1 MSSGSA
7 TLDQLVADC
16 QGLVRNLARKA
27 HLELPG
33 NVVDLDDLIGYGQVG
48 LSDAARAYDP
58 ARGVKFSTFAY
69 YRVRGA
75 IYDGI
80 TLMAWFRK
88 APRPNVQYNRLSN
101 ELLDGDNAESSTV
114 QDDARWMQRVTGM
127 LAIAYLASNSGD
139 EGDSGDS
146 AIADPA
152 AATPAFQASDKE
164 IRDKVRGLIH
174 ALPGQEGILMRAAYY
189 EGLTLKQAAERI
201 GISKAWASR
210 LHAKTLKRLA
220 HALRGMG
227 IDDV

>member
-1 MSSGSA
+1 MSSVPA
-7 TLDQLVADC
+7 TTDQLVADC
-16 QGLVRNLARKA
+16 QGLVRTLARKA

-48 LSDAARAYDP
+48 LSEAARAYDP
-58 ARGVKFSTFAY
+58 SRGVKFSTFAY

-75 IYDGI
+75 IYDGV

-88 APRPNVQYNRLSN
+88 SPRPNVQYNRLSN
-101 ELLDGDNAESSTV
+101 ELLDGDSGDSETV
-114 QDDARWMQRVTGM
+114 QEDSRWMQRVTGM
-127 LAIAYLASNSGD
+127 LAIAYLASNSRD
-139 EGDSGDS
+139 EDDSGDS

-152 AATPAFQASDKE
+152 ASTPDFQASDKE

-189 EGLTLKQAAERI
+189 EGLTLKQSAERI

-227 IDDV
+227 IDND

>member
-1 MSSGSA
+1 MSTLGS
-7 TLDQLVADC
+7 TTDQLVADC
-16 QGLVRNLARKA
+16 QGLVRTLARKA

-48 LSDAARAYDP
+48 LAEAARAFDP
-58 ARGVKFSTFAY
+58 SRGVKFSTFAY

-88 APRPNVQYNRLSN
+88 APRPNVHYNRLSN
-101 ELLDGDNAESSTV
+101 ELLDSDATESETV
-114 QDDARWMQRVTGM
+114 QDDARWLQRVTGM

-139 EGDSGDS
+139 DGGSGDSG
-146 AIADPA
+146 IFDPEA
-152 AATPAFQASDKE
+152 STPDFQASDRE

-220 HALRGMG
+220 HTLRGMG
-227 IDDV
+227 ISDA